1 LPRRERR
8 DPEKVRK
15 KRRKRR
21 PARPSHGSAPE
32 RRKQSKVRGNW
43 QICILREIL
52 ILIRGRTDKQERL
65 VINLKSE
72 LAGPQMY
79 CPFWKMLF
87 RYPSLQIEIPRPT
100 NLLLVGLVGKEEWV

>member
-1 LPRRERR
+1 LE
-8 DPEKVRK
+8 RK

-43 QICILREIL
+43 QIFILREIL

-65 VINLKSE
+65 KLE
-72 LAGPQMY
+72 
-79 CPFWKMLF
+79 
-87 RYPSLQIEIPRPT
+87 R
-100 NLLLVGLVGKEEWV
+100 VGLDLIF